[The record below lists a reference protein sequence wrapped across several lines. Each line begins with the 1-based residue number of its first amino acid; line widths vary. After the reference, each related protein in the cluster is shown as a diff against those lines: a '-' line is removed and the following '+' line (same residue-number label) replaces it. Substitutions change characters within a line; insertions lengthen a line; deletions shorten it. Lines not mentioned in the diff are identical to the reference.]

1 MKLKCRG
8 IKHRFCHFRG
18 SKCGCVIGA
27 FLVGILVI
35 LIFISGFSLLIS
47 CFDASDD
54 LVSCMAA
61 IALCAGSFAA
71 GFTFARRR
79 RRHGLISG
87 IGIGILIYLAVFL
100 TGIVLLKSFSGAGT
114 FMKFILILI
123 CSCIGGVCGVNTRI
137 CKPPK

>member
-1 MKLKCRG
+1 MRIKCR
-8 IKHRFCHFRG
+8 RFKEKFRN
-18 SKCGCVIGA
+18 SKCCCTICAAAAG
-27 FLVGILVI
+27 LLVI
-35 LIFISGFSLLIS
+35 IILISGFSLLIS

-71 GFTFARRR
+71 GFIIAKRR
-79 RRHGLISG
+79 RRHGL
-87 IGIGILIYLAVFL
+87 L
-100 TGIVLLKSFSGAGT
+100 TGLCAGVFIYRPVSGT
-114 FMKFILILI
+114 FMKLILILL